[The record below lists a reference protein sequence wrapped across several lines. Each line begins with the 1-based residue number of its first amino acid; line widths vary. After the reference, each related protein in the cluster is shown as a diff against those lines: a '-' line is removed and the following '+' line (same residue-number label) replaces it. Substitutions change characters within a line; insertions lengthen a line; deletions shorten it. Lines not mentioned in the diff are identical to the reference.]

1 MSVRVRLSPVSSP
14 LRLVTANEP
23 FGSPAPGDGARDAE
37 RLNETLPW
45 IQPRPASLAAGP
57 QARCIRCEGQLA
69 PGRAPVHLERP
80 GYRLA
85 WEGLPAWVCSRCEA
99 SYFEEREVHLI
110 RRTLDLMRRLAI
122 GPHA

>member
-1 MSVRVRLSPVSSP
+1 MSVRVRLSLESPPSP
-14 LRLVTANEP
+14 LRLVPPRDQAAKP
-23 FGSPAPGDGARDAE
+23 DAE

-45 IQPRPASLAAGP
+45 VQPRPASLAAGP
-57 QARCIRCEGQLA
+57 QVRCIRCEGRLE

-85 WEGLPAWVCSRCEA
+85 WEALPAWVCSRCEA
-99 SYFEEREVHLI
+99 SYFEAREVHLI
-110 RRTLDLMRRLAI
+110 RRTLDLMRRLAS

>member
-1 MSVRVRLSPVSSP
+1 MSVRVRLSLDSSPSP
-14 LRLVTANEP
+14 LRLVPNERP
-23 FGSPAPGDGARDAE
+23 AAAASPDPE

-57 QARCIRCEGQLA
+57 QVRCIRCEGRLE

-85 WEGLPAWVCSRCEA
+85 WEALPAWVCSRCEA
-99 SYFEEREVHLI
+99 SYFEAREVHLI
-110 RRTLDLMRRLAI
+110 RRTLDLMRRLAT